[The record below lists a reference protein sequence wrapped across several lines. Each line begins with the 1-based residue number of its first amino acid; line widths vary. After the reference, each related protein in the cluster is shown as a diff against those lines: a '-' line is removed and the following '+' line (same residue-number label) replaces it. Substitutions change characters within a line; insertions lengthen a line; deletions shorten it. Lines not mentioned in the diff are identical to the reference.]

1 MVALAKDQRVRT
13 RLANDCRT
21 NARLLES
28 ELQNYRGDFW
38 SSEIRTIQEIMLKMR
53 ALADRIDAND
63 AISRQA

>member
-1 MVALAKDQRVRT
+1 MVTLAKDQRVRT

-38 SSEIRTIQEIMLKMR
+38 SSEIRGMQKLMQDVR

-63 AISRQA
+63 AMQRQA